1 MTLQVLDYIVV
12 LVYLVAI
19 AAIGLYMSRDQQSTS
34 KYFIA
39 DRKIPAWAVAFTL
52 MGTLIGSGTV
62 VGHPGTVFQKSM
74 IFLPGIL
81 TLPLVFIIVAFFIVP
96 FYRRV
101 IRMSAYEYIGKR
113 FGFGGRL
120 YTSFGFLTDRTFDLG
135 ITLLTTAI
143 AINVMTGWD
152 LRAVIIGVGVFTM
165 VYTAIGGIEAVV
177 WTDVVQGIILIGG
190 ALLIV
195 LRLVFAPEA
204 GPPGAVV
211 AEAIRGGK
219 FSLGSFDLSWQSL
232 YDVEV
237 TTAWIYMVAFTLNWG
252 RRYITDQHM
261 VQRYLIAK
269 SDREAF
275 WGTIWGA
282 ASCIPI
288 FVIFMFIGACLY
300 GFYSLTGH
308 TAPQIGDN
316 IVPHFIVN
324 FLPTGVV
331 GLILAAILAAA
342 MSTVSGD
349 LNSVATVITTDYMAP
364 FLPKSSDR
372 TRLIFGRSMVLV
384 GGTLASLVAI
394 LLIPKEGSASILERA
409 VIIAVILSAGT
420 LGLFLLGFLT
430 RRATR
435 LGAYCGIAA
444 CLLFTAWGVLT
455 GPHFRI
461 LDLGA
466 FNFNMNPI
474 LIGVLGHVV
483 VFSVGYIVSI
493 IFGGYRPDD
502 IDQLIFKKIPSGRG

>member
-1 MTLQVLDYIVV
+1 MTLRILDYIVV

-19 AAIGLYMSRDQQSTS
+19 AAIGLYVSRAQKSTR
-34 KYFIA
+34 KFFIA

-62 VGHPGTVFQKSM
+62 VGHPGTVFKKGM
-74 IFLPGIL
+74 ILLPGML
-81 TLPLVFIIVAFFIVP
+81 TLPIVFIFVAYFIVP

-101 IRMSAYEYIGKR
+101 IGMSAYEYIGKR

-120 YTSFGFLTDRTFDLG
+120 YTSFGFLADRTFDLG

-165 VYTAIGGIEAVV
+165 IYTAIGGIEAVV
-177 WTDVVQGIILIGG
+177 WTDVVQGIVLIGG

-195 LRLVFAPEA
+195 LRLVFAPEV
-204 GPPGAVV
+204 PPGAVIG
-211 AEAIRGGK
+211 EAIRGGK
-219 FSLGSFDLSWQSL
+219 FSLGSLELSWRSL
-232 YDVEV
+232 FDVEV
-237 TTAWIYMVAFTLNWG
+237 TTAWIYILAFTLNWS
-252 RRYITDQHM
+252 RRYVTDQHM

-269 SDREAF
+269 TDREAF
-275 WGTIWGA
+275 WGTLWGA
-282 ASCIPI
+282 VSCLPI
-288 FVIFMFIGACLY
+288 FIMFMFIGACLF

-308 TAPQIGDN
+308 TPPEIGDN

-364 FLPKSSDR
+364 FLPNSSDR
-372 TRLIFGRSMVLV
+372 ARLIFGRSMVLL
-384 GGTLASLVAI
+384 GGILASLVAI
-394 LLIPKEGSASILERA
+394 LLIPKEGSASILERGI
-409 VIIAVILSAGT
+409 IIAVILSAGT

-435 LGAYCGIAA
+435 RGAYCGIAA

-455 GPHFRI
+455 GPKFRM

-483 VFSVGYIVSI
+483 VFVVGYTVSI
-493 IFGGYRPDD
+493 IFGGHRPDD
-502 IDQLIFKKIPSGRG
+502 IDHLIFRRIPK

>member
-1 MTLQVLDYIVV
+1 MTLRFLDYIVV
-12 LVYLVAI
+12 LIYLIAI
-19 AAIGLYMSRDQQSTS
+19 AAIGLYMSRAQKSTR

-62 VGHPGTVFQKSM
+62 VGHPGTVFKKGM
-74 IFLPGIL
+74 ILLPGIL
-81 TLPLVFIIVAFFIVP
+81 TLPIVLLVVAYFIVP

-101 IRMSAYEYIGKR
+101 VGMSAYEYIGKR

-120 YTSFGFLTDRTFDLG
+120 YTSFGFLADRTFDLG

-152 LRAVIIGVGVFTM
+152 LRAVVLGVGVFTM
-165 VYTAIGGIEAVV
+165 IYTAIGGIEAVV

-190 ALLIV
+190 ALLII
-195 LRLVFAPEA
+195 LRLLFAPEA

-211 AEAIRGGK
+211 GEAFAGGK
-219 FSLGSFDLSWQSL
+219 FSLGSFELSWATL
-232 YDVEV
+232 FDREV
-237 TTAWIYMVAFTLNWG
+237 TTGWIYIVALFLNWS

-269 SDREAF
+269 TDREAF

-300 GFYSLTGH
+300 GFYNLTG
-308 TAPQIGDN
+308 TVPPDIGDN

-324 FLPTGVV
+324 FLPTGLV

-349 LNSVATVITTDYMAP
+349 LNSVATVITTDYLAP
-364 FLPKSSDR
+364 FFPKSTDR
-372 TRLIFGRSMVLV
+372 IRLIFGRSMVLL

-394 LLIPKEGSASILERA
+394 LLIPDKDSASILERGI
-409 VIIAVILSAGT
+409 IIATILSAGT

-435 LGAYCGIAA
+435 RGAYCGIGA
-444 CLLFTAWGVLT
+444 CLLFTGWGVLT
-455 GPHFRI
+455 EPKLRI
-461 LDLGA
+461 LDLGG
-466 FNFNMNPI
+466 FNFEMNPI
-474 LIGVLGHVV
+474 FIGVFGHLI
-483 VFSVGYIVSI
+483 VFFVGYMVSV

-502 IDQLIFKKIPSGRG
+502 LDNLTFRISQR